1 MGVPKPD
8 LDFRLHFVE
17 RAPLF
22 RGLSPAAHSELLVL
36 AHERRVARKQCFLE
50 EGEPAREILILCAG
64 RVKMT
69 QLAPSGQQIIL
80 RLTGPGEVFGGLGVA
95 RGGTYPAT
103 AEALEPSH
111 ALGWSRAELHAF
123 AETHPLVLQNTIRI
137 VSERLR
143 SLEHRYLELATERV
157 PQRLAHAL
165 LRLVGHMGRPADGG
179 ALVSFSREELA
190 QMTGTTLFT
199 VSRIVSEWETH
210 GLVLPRREGV
220 VVVDT
225 EGLVSVAEGAE
236 SFPQSGAAGAE
247 QNAGASSATSRAA
260 ARR

>member
-1 MGVPKPD
+1 MAPRPD

-17 RAPLF
+17 RTPLF
-22 RGLSPAAHSELLVL
+22 RGLSPAAHAELVAL
-36 AHERRVARKQCFLE
+36 AHEQRVGRKQCFLE
-50 EGEPAREILILCAG
+50 EGEPARESLLLCAG

-69 QLAPSGQQIIL
+69 QLTASGQQVIL

-95 RGGTYPAT
+95 RGGSYPAT

-111 ALGWSRAELHAF
+111 ALAWNRSDLEPF
-123 AETHPLVLQNTIRI
+123 AERHPLLLQNTIRV

-143 SLEHRYLELATERV
+143 TLELRYRELATERV

-165 LRLVGHMGRPADGG
+165 LRLVGHMGRPAEGG

-220 VVVDT
+220 VVVDIA
-225 EGLVSVAEGAE
+225 GLVAVAEGPE
-236 SFPQSGAAGAE
+236 SVPEPGAAGVDR
-247 QNAGASSATSRAA
+247 T
-260 ARR
+260 